1 VGDATMAHRML
12 RTTTAGLL
20 TVALSAPVAADQRR
34 DRQVDSRT
42 DQTIQVTRGARL
54 VVNNFAGDVIVRVWD
69 RDAIRVQAEHSSRE
83 SLDIR
88 TTDAQI
94 NVRTRSTSGPPTIDM
109 SITAPTWMR
118 LDLNGTYTDV
128 TIEGSQGEI
137 NVETVS
143 GDIRVR
149 GGSGFVVL
157 KSIQGLISLEGAK
170 GRINVRSTNEG
181 LKLSGLSGNVIAET
195 THGDLVMDRMRAE
208 SLDASTVNGEVSYEG
223 TISNDGQYSIVSHNG
238 DVTLAVPEN
247 TNATVAVRTYNG
259 SFVPNFRVQTDPGD
273 RGRNRRFN
281 FVMGNGGAR
290 ISLESFGGTI
300 RLLRGPGRR

>member
-1 VGDATMAHRML
+1 ML